1 MNILKFRLPDNINK
15 KEDLVITCDTS
26 NNPISMY
33 SDMIWNFSSQL
44 DRKTDY
50 GYQLHF
56 DKTFSN
62 GKKILHSNVMLIT
75 FKDLMY
81 KLSYS
86 GLKFKTLKNY
96 FEDIFTF
103 LNYVYIHLG
112 VDDIKNLTESD
123 VDGYVEYL
131 ISQDK
136 AYNTIRAK
144 LFVIKN
150 GFFKYRNELDYYLL
164 FEPFKNVNITKTVKN
179 NSNVKKQKQTDVIP
193 DNSWKS
199 IINTCKSY
207 IETYNLN
214 LNNEDH
220 ILSSYKKELTTKNN
234 NFRVYYTLE
243 KVLKKKSRDIYE
255 SRITH
260 INFIKNVQI
269 SCAMLIQAFTGM
281 RVSELYS
288 ILRDSVISELVDV
301 DGEEIN
307 ILKIKGRTYKY
318 VDKNNYGKEVGRE
331 VFWICPPIVEEAI
344 KALNHIN
351 QGTLHYLSE
360 HNLDVSKTGLF
371 MIFQS
376 FSNQVNFSVDK
387 HYKKFLD
394 EHNIKLDFEFGS
406 HSFRR
411 TLARFLARSLIDVP
425 IDVIREQFK
434 HYSKHITF
442 YYMREDEKADIEF
455 AELISEYVDNK
466 DNETSKHLF
475 SEIKAK
481 LDNSILTARNVDEL
495 LEYVDGRKINLIN
508 EFMASVNEKP
518 EILSPIGCLT
528 CNGNVIIPNIHSSY
542 WQELLVL
549 YDEMIELEPNSIW
562 HKQEREMVKKV
573 VLELENNN
581 VYITGEIK

>member
-1 MNILKFRLPDNINK
+1 MNVLKFRFPENINK

-33 SDMIWNFSSQL
+33 SDMIWNFSSQI

-112 VDDIKNLTESD
+112 VEDIKNLTESD

-193 DNSWKS
+193 DSSWKA

-207 IETYNLN
+207 IDTYNLN

-243 KVLKKKSRDIYE
+243 KVLKKKYRDIYE

-288 ILRDSVISELVDV
+288 ILHDSVISELVDV

-360 HNLDVSKTGLF
+360 HNLDVSKTGVF

-411 TLARFLARSLIDVP
+411 TLARFLARSLIEIP
-425 IDVIREQFK
+425 IEVIREQFK

-466 DNETSKHLF
+466 DNETSKYLF

-528 CNGNVIIPNIHSSY
+528 CNGNVIIPNIHSIY

-581 VYITGEIK
+581 VYITGANK